1 MRRWIVIGA
10 AIILGVVGTFVL
22 VSYVQNAEERALE
35 GQELATVL
43 VVTQP
48 IPEGTPADSIS
59 GAVGPQEL
67 PVEAVAA
74 RAVSNLEDLV
84 GLVASTDLVVG
95 EQLLASRFHS
105 PADAAVATRPEVSPE
120 LLQVTIPLEPARAL
134 GGRLV
139 PGDLVSVIA
148 SFDSFNL
155 NTAEPGD
162 AVAIQDVLDQI
173 VVVGAA
179 TGADG
184 TSPLQSPKAT
194 HLVIHKVLVTGIQV
208 QNEPRE
214 SPDGA
219 TAVEYAPTG
228 GLLITLA
235 AHPDDIE
242 KIVFTMEHGMLWL
255 ALENAETPEDATAI
269 ITRENI
275 FR

>member
-1 MRRWIVIGA
+1 MRRWTAIGA
-10 AIILGVVGTFVL
+10 AIALGVVGTFVL

-43 VVTQP
+43 VVIHP
-48 IPEGTPADSIS
+48 IAEGTPAESIA
-59 GAVGPQEL
+59 GAVTAQEV
-67 PVEAVAA
+67 PTEVVAA
-74 RAVSNLEDLV
+74 GAVSNLGDLT

-95 EQLLASRFHS
+95 EQLIASRFHS
-105 PADAAVATRPEVSPE
+105 RADAAVATRPEVPPE
-120 LLQVTIPLEPARAL
+120 LLQVTIPLDPARAL

-139 PGDLVSVIA
+139 PGDLVAVIA

-162 AVAIQDVLDQI
+162 AVAIQDALDQI
-173 VVVGAA
+173 VVVGGTEGA
-179 TGADG
+179 T
-184 TSPLQSPKAT
+184 PLQSPKAT
-194 HLVIHKVLVTGIQV
+194 HLIIHKVLVTGIQV

-219 TAVEYAPTG
+219 TVVEYAPTG

-242 KIVFTMEHGMLWL
+242 KIVFTMEHGALWL
-255 ALENAETPEDATAI
+255 ALEDVDTPEDATAI
-269 ITRENI
+269 LTRENV